1 MKSLHILVERYINI
15 SKIVLWQDIL
25 SVNDRSTVVYMFMF
39 TILSLR
45 LKLQLINNE
54 ITIIYRYQIFK

>member
-1 MKSLHILVERYINI
+1 MKSLHILVERYIYI
-15 SKIVLWQDIL
+15 SKIVLWLDIL
-25 SVNDRSTVVYMFMF
+25 SFNDRSTVVYMFMF

>member
-15 SKIVLWQDIL
+15 SKIVLWLGIL
-25 SVNDRSTVVYMFMF
+25 SFNDRSTVVYMFMF